1 MAGEG
6 KVAKKKRKSR
16 SSRAGLQFPVG
27 RIHHMLKKG
36 NYTERVSGGA
46 AVYLASVLEYLVAEI
61 AELAGN
67 AAKDHNRQRIIPR
80 HLLLAIKNDDE
91 LTQLFHG
98 VTISEGGVLPNINPV
113 LLPKTTRKV
122 STSAAA
128 APAEMEA

>member
-6 KVAKKKRKSR
+6 KVAKKKAKSR

-27 RIHHMLKKG
+27 RIHRMLKKG
-36 NYTERVSGGA
+36 RYAEQVSGGA

-67 AAKDHNRQRIIPR
+67 AAKDHKKHRIVPR
-80 HLLLAIKNDDE
+80 HLLLAIKNDEE
-91 LTQLFHG
+91 LSQLFRG
-98 VTISEGGVLPNINPV
+98 VTISDGGVLPSINPV
-113 LLPKTTRKV
+113 LLPKKTGKRN

-128 APAEMEA
+128 SAEMEA